1 PPRRGAAPGR
11 SRSTGSPDTR
21 RSPRRGSPRA
31 ASGPRRSAAACA
43 DATRGDRPPCPP
55 ESTAPGARRGPSGGG
70 SSHPAPRTPDP
81 MSSPQQR
88 VHEAT
93 RRLLDLLEHGESLS
107 PEAIEL
113 RCELAVAT
121 AEAGHLDDSYYQV
134 EELL

>member
-1 PPRRGAAPGR
+1 M
-11 SRSTGSPDTR
+11 ST
-21 RSPRRGSPRA
+21 
-31 ASGPRRSAAACA
+31 
-43 DATRGDRPPCPP
+43 
-55 ESTAPGARRGPSGGG
+55 
-70 SSHPAPRTPDP
+70 
-81 MSSPQQR
+81 PQKR

-134 EELL
+134 EELLEDARREHGPDHPSTARAREAVESVRAIGMRAAEG

>member
-1 PPRRGAAPGR
+1 M
-11 SRSTGSPDTR
+11 ST
-21 RSPRRGSPRA
+21 
-31 ASGPRRSAAACA
+31 
-43 DATRGDRPPCPP
+43 
-55 ESTAPGARRGPSGGG
+55 
-70 SSHPAPRTPDP
+70 
-81 MSSPQQR
+81 PQQR

-134 EELL
+134 EELLKDARREHGPDHPSVARAVEAVEAVRAIGMRAAGRAGEAATGE